1 MNGTHAKSSEDMVLR
16 LRMRGVRRMAQKP
29 NPIVSGF
36 RERVEWV
43 VLNLDPDP
51 TYRRFVAEVN
61 DVFSALEEA
70 LETKSFAV
78 GPYERVPGRRTWETA
93 LSSDGVPYVYLEWL
107 YALYP
112 DLVPSQLEAD
122 TLAEFFASGSVIQA
136 SRERW
141 RPAIR
146 HFAERRAALARLVKT
161 FYANLDASDKFNTGD
176 LAFPLLI
183 QDGWIRSE
191 PLLLKEQSEAPLHGP
206 DPAPDF
212 QPRILPG
219 LRGDYVAYKG
229 ALAYATRRVVKS
241 EPQHNG
247 EIFSAKSVL
256 LDSAGFAGF
265 RYSFARY
272 FDYIN
277 TCEVL
282 GAELADWAI
291 KHPDSSQLDETLPFR
306 GSPEQAFDLTNRAA
320 YPGVNC
326 LSIFLNYSEAKL
338 RRGNYFLLHKRDE
351 TQLQA
356 QNSVHVVPAGGHQG
370 YAKGGWRDDTAIW
383 RTMARE
389 FCEELFDQENLYKQ
403 PETWE
408 DFLEF
413 KEVKKIKQIFFDA
426 PTSAATVYLHGFGLD
441 PVTLKPE
448 VLLTIIID
456 WDRIPKGRDELKLKF
471 NWELQMKR
479 KKLGTRHQW
488 VRLSKSELLRQAK
501 GRVQSIGDVT
511 LETLPAGAACM
522 MLTAKHY
529 EFLGLPSDDH

>member
-1 MNGTHAKSSEDMVLR
+1 
-16 LRMRGVRRMAQKP
+16 MAQKP

-36 RERVEWV
+36 RQRVDWL

-51 TYRRFVAEVN
+51 LYRRFVGNVN

-70 LETKSFAV
+70 LEAKSFAV
-78 GPYERVPGRRTWETA
+78 GRYERVPGKRTWETA
-93 LSSDGVPYVYLEWL
+93 LSSDGIPHVYLEWL

-112 DLVPSQLEAD
+112 DLLPSQLEAD
-122 TLAEFFASGSVIQA
+122 TLEEFFAAGSVIQA

-146 HFAERRAALARLVKT
+146 YFAEQRAALARLAKT
-161 FYANLDASDKFNTGD
+161 FYANLDTSDEFNAGD
-176 LAFPLLI
+176 LPFPLLI
-183 QDGWIRSE
+183 QEGWIRSE
-191 PLLLKEQSEAPLHGP
+191 PLLLKEETEAPCLHDPGP
-206 DPAPDF
+206 ALDF
-212 QPRILPG
+212 QPRILSG
-219 LRGDYVAYKG
+219 LRGHYVAYKG
-229 ALAYATRRVVKS
+229 ALSYATRRVVKS

-247 EIFSAKSVL
+247 EIFSAKSAL
-256 LDSAGFAGF
+256 FDKKGFIGF
-265 RYSFARY
+265 RYLFSRY

-282 GAELADWAI
+282 GTELADWAI
-291 KHPDSSQLDETLPFR
+291 THPDALRLDEILPFR
-306 GSPEQAFDLTNRAA
+306 GSPEAAFDLTNRAT

-326 LSIFLNYSEAKL
+326 LTIFLNYSEARL

-389 FCEELFDQENLYKQ
+389 VCEELFNQESLYKQ

-408 DFLEF
+408 DFLGHE
-413 KEVKKIKQIFFDA
+413 EVYQIKKVMFDD
-426 PTSAATVYLHGFGLD
+426 PNPAAIVFLHGFGLD
-441 PVTLKPE
+441 PITLKPE
-448 VLLTIIID
+448 VLISIIID
-456 WDRIPKGRDELKLKF
+456 WDRAPKGRDGLRLKF

-479 KKLGTRHQW
+479 KKSGTRHQW
-488 VRLSKSELLRQAK
+488 VRLSKSELIRQAR
-501 GRVQSIGDVT
+501 GRVQSLGDVT

-522 MLTAKHY
+522 ILTAKHY
-529 EFLGLPSDDH
+529 DFLVLTSDD